1 MANKGLLGTTTK
13 QSYYS
18 QSQSFTTA
26 NGVITGSNGEFTL
39 TTAYFPTLP
48 TTESQIQVFI
58 NNIEI
63 NKSNYTYNAGSNY
76 RIVFTNTNIN
86 SSVQETS
93 GAPKTGLVVKIKEST
108 RSEKYGGY
116 RYVSLQDITNNFMIG
131 YVGNGK
137 LIKNIQRSDILFY
150 ARRGIQEF
158 AYDVSRVEK
167 IQEIDV
173 GPNLNIT
180 MPQDYINYVKI
191 TWVDSA
197 GVEHLIMPAR
207 YTSKP
212 SESILQAS
220 DYTYMF
226 DEDGDTL
233 VGSSTIDTNFKDST
247 VSNLNNAINDD
258 YYYNTEYNRD
268 RILHEGRRY
277 GLEPELA
284 NKNGVFI
291 IDEANGT
298 INFSS
303 DLDEK
308 TIILKYISDG
318 VGTDSEM
325 QVHKFAEEAMYKHI
339 AFNILSAK
347 ENIPEYII
355 NRYRKDKRA
364 ALRNAKIRLSNIKI
378 EELTQ
383 IMRGK
388 SKHIKS

>member
-1 MANKGLLGTTTK
+1 MPNKGLLGTTTK

-26 NGVITGSNGEFTL
+26 NGTITGSSGEFTL

-48 TTESQIQVFI
+48 TAESQIQVFI
-58 NNIEI
+58 NNVEI
-63 NKSNYTYNAGSNY
+63 NKSNYTYNVGSTY
-76 RIVFTNTNIN
+76 RIVFSSINTNA
-86 SSVQETS
+86 SVQVTAT
-93 GAPKTGLVVKIKEST
+93 GAPLTGLVVKVKEST
-108 RSEKYGGY
+108 KAEKYGGY
-116 RYVSLQDITNNFMIG
+116 RYISLQDITNNFMIG

-167 IQEIDV
+167 IQEIDL

-191 TWVDSA
+191 TWVDDA
-197 GVEHLIMPAR
+197 GGEHLIMPAR

-233 VGSSTIDTNFKDST
+233 TGSSTIDTNFKDNT
-247 VSNLNNAINDD
+247 VLNLNNAINDD
-258 YYYNTEYNRD
+258 YYYNTEYNS
-268 RILHEGRRY
+268 GGRY

-303 DLDEK
+303 DLNEK

-364 ALRNAKIRLSNIKI
+364 ALRNAKIRLSNVKI

-383 IMRGK
+383 VMRGK
-388 SKHIKS
+388 TKHIK

>member
-58 NNIEI
+58 NNVEI

-108 RSEKYGGY
+108 KAEKYGGY
-116 RYVSLQDITNNFMIG
+116 RYISLQDITNNFMIG

-347 ENIPEYII
+347 ENIPEYVI
-355 NRYRKDKRA
+355 NRYRKDRRA
-364 ALRNAKIRLSNIKI
+364 ALRNAKIRLSNVKI

-383 IMRGK
+383 VMRGRT
-388 SKHIKS
+388 KHIK

>member
-58 NNIEI
+58 NNVEI

-108 RSEKYGGY
+108 KAEKYGGY
-116 RYVSLQDITNNFMIG
+116 RYISLQDITNNFMIG

-137 LIKNIQRSDILFY
+137 LIKNTQRSDILFY

-355 NRYRKDKRA
+355 NRYRKDRRA
-364 ALRNAKIRLSNIKI
+364 ALRNAKIRLSNVKI

-383 IMRGK
+383 VMRGRT
-388 SKHIKS
+388 KHIK